1 MERRKITIVSTKF
14 QGKRVVETD
23 ATTLRELKVA
33 LDSEGIDYTD
43 SIFFEGLSRTELV
56 DDSSQL
62 PTNVIYKG
70 NHTNEL
76 VFMLTNVDKKNSS
89 GLGENEVEGIVEALR
104 QATSATVTLT
114 FGPSEGR
121 EEEEEE
127 KEDCPYS
134 DAELDNLFNGQ
145 TNDQE

>member
-23 ATTLRELKVA
+23 ATTLRELKAA
-33 LDSEGIDYTD
+33 LDNEGIDYTD

-70 NHTNEL
+70 NPTNEL

-89 GLGENEVEGIVEALR
+89 GLGENEVESIVEALK

-114 FGPSEGR
+114 FGPSQGQEEK
-121 EEEEEE
+121 EEEE
-127 KEDCPYS
+127 CPYS

-145 TNDQE
+145 TND